1 MHRPTKR
8 SGRISFVALGGIV
21 SLALVALLLFSTGQ
35 SPRSA
40 AAMFM
45 TALAQGD
52 VDKLT
57 DLSVI
62 NNKPKDVIHKEW
74 EETVKYSRGYFFH
87 WAIKSMSQSG
97 DTATVRVD
105 RIEHLESPG
114 SYEEK
119 FELQLVKTKDGWK
132 VDVPQ
137 IARPMFPYL
146 PQ

>member
-1 MHRPTKR
+1 MHRPSKR
-8 SGRISFVALGGIV
+8 SGRISFVALGGIF
-21 SLALVALLLFSTGQ
+21 SLALVAILLLSSGQ

-45 TALAQGD
+45 TALAQGN

-57 DLSVI
+57 DLSI
-62 NNKPKDVIHKEW
+62 IHDKPKEAIHKEW
-74 EETVKYSRGYFFH
+74 EETVKYSRGYYFY
-87 WAIKSMSQSG
+87 WSIEAYTQSG
-97 DTATVRVD
+97 DSATVRVD
-105 RIEHLESPG
+105 RTEHLESQAP
-114 SYEEK
+114 YPEH

-137 IARPMFPYL
+137 IARPMFPFL